1 MKMKKIKLAALATI
15 AMLAIPGTAHADG
28 IAIGQQTGF
37 GGLFGIGTSYGVLGG
52 SLGDTEAAT
61 PTVATDFT
69 LTGTVNRDC
78 SFYAGNNAAAR
89 NINFG
94 TIGVRTGS
102 GENVG
107 DAFEMRAPAG
117 VVITSGTAGCNT
129 KNQVTISKANGV
141 DGMTNLAAAAGGY
154 DTNQFTDNLPYSV
167 NAIWTGVGVG
177 VVGAGTTRTLTV
189 STGEA
194 SDNLQGGAWRSG
206 FGMTVA
212 IPQPNLGLVAGTYS
226 DVLTVTL
233 AAI

>member
-1 MKMKKIKLAALATI
+1 MRKVKLTALAAV
-15 AMLAIPGTAHADG
+15 AMLAIPGTAHADAVG
-28 IAIGQQTGF
+28 TVQITGL
-37 GGLFGIGTSYGVLGG
+37 GGLFGNGTSYIVAGG
-52 SLGDTEAAT
+52 SLGDTETADDSLDTA
-61 PTVATDFT
+61 FT
-69 LTGTVNRDC
+69 LTGTVNKDC

-94 TIGVRTGS
+94 TIGVRTGN

-129 KNQVTISKANGV
+129 KNQVTISKQNGV
-141 DGMTNLAAAAGGY
+141 DGMTNIAAAAGGY

-167 NAIWTGVGVG
+167 NAAWTGVGVG
-177 VVGAGTTRTLTV
+177 VVGAGGPRSLTV
-189 STGEA
+189 STNEA
-194 SDNLQGGAWRSG
+194 SDNLQGGAWRSA